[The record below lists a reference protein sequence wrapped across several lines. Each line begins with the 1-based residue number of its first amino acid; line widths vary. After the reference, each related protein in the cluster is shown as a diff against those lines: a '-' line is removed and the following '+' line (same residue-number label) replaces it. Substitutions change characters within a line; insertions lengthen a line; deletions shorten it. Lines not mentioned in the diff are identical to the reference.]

1 MRLNRQSEGGT
12 MATSQEVE
20 TAVGAHLVGGLK
32 APDAE
37 SAMRTTAGILGRH
50 LHALSDGETG
60 DRSQWIWWQIG
71 KLTAV
76 EGIEMAG
83 THGIADSDNQDY
95 SEFPALAVDASVTEL
110 PARSLGYAD
119 SAEGSY
125 ATFRRLREEG
135 VVPDGVR
142 FQVSIPT
149 PYATVVAWVAEA
161 DQERFFPV
169 YADAIAREVAEI
181 ARVVAPEDLA
191 IQYDVAVEIGAL
203 TGNFPTGGALGEKR
217 VVIEAL
223 RDILDRTPDGGERG
237 VHLCYGDYKHRHFTV
252 PEDLALCVELANAV
266 SDAADF
272 VHMPADRETGR
283 DSAYF
288 EPLRDLSAR
297 RLALG
302 VIDYEGDEERT
313 RELIAAAA
321 SGSGGLEF
329 AVATEC
335 GMARIDERGP
345 GAPSLERLLEL
356 HAATAAPI
364 R

>member
-1 MRLNRQSEGGT
+1 
-12 MATSQEVE
+12 MATSQTVD
-20 TAVGAHLVGGLK
+20 TAVGAHLVGGLQ

-37 SAMRTTAGILGRH
+37 TAMRTTAGILGRH
-50 LHALSDGETG
+50 LRALTDGETG
-60 DRSQWIWWQIG
+60 ERAQWIWWQIG

-76 EGIEMAG
+76 DGITVAG
-83 THGIADSDNQDY
+83 THGIEDADNPDY
-95 SEFPALAVDASVTEL
+95 SEFPALAIDPSVSEL
-110 PARSLGYAD
+110 PVRSLGYAD
-119 SAEGSY
+119 DAEASY

-135 VVPDGVR
+135 VVPEGVR

-149 PYATVVAWVAEA
+149 PYATVVAWVTSA
-161 DQERFFPV
+161 DQASFFPI
-169 YADAIAREVAEI
+169 YADAIANEVAEI
-181 ARVVAPEDLA
+181 ARVIDAADLA

-203 TGNFPTGGALGEKR
+203 TGNFDTGGDLGEKR
-217 VVIEAL
+217 FVVDAL
-223 RDILDRTPDGGERG
+223 KDILERTPSDVDRG
-237 VHLCYGDYKHRHFTV
+237 LHFCYGDYKHRHFTI
-252 PEDLALCVELANAV
+252 PEDLSLCVELANGV
-266 SDAADF
+266 GDAADF

-283 DSAYF
+283 EPAYF

-302 VIDYEGDEERT
+302 VVDYEADEERT
-313 RELIAAAA
+313 RELVQAAAT
-321 SGSGGLEF
+321 GGGGMEF

-356 HAATAAPI
+356 HAAVAAPI